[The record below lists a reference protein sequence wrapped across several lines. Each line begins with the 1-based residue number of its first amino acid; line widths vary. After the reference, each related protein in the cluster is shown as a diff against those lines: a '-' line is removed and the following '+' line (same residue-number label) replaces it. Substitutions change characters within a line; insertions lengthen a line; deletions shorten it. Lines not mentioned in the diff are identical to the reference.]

1 MTDVS
6 APDVAAL
13 LLRLALG
20 VTMIAHGWN
29 HWRGGGRVE
38 GTARWFGG
46 LGLQPAR
53 LHAWSS
59 IAVELGAGALL
70 LAGLLTPI
78 AALAV
83 IGVMTVA
90 AVTAHRP
97 NGFFV
102 FRDGYE
108 YVVNLAVAAVALGL
122 LGAGRLS
129 LDDAFGIVVNG
140 ASGGAVAAAG
150 VVAALVMLAVCW
162 RPGRLAETAPAD
174 APVEVS

>member
-20 VTMIAHGWN
+20 VTMVAHGWN

-53 LHAWSS
+53 L
-59 IAVELGAGALL
+59 
-70 LAGLLTPI
+70 
-78 AALAV
+78 
-83 IGVMTVA
+83 
-90 AVTAHRP
+90 
-97 NGFFV
+97 
-102 FRDGYE
+102 
-108 YVVNLAVAAVALGL
+108 
-122 LGAGRLS
+122 
-129 LDDAFGIVVNG
+129 
-140 ASGGAVAAAG
+140 
-150 VVAALVMLAVCW
+150 
-162 RPGRLAETAPAD
+162 AETAPAG